1 MLSIIGNV
9 VKTGLMLAGTIY
21 VFEVG
26 VTVYNEIKL
35 EKNIREKVKGYS
47 DHIKTNSDNC
57 TVEVMTDFIEAEL
70 MDVINDGLDMFNTIS
85 DKHRIKSKIRNWI
98 KDAINNEL

>member
-35 EKNIREKVKGYS
+35 EKNIREKVKDYS
-47 DHIKTNSDNC
+47 DYIKSNSDNT
-57 TVEVMTDFIEAEL
+57 TVEVMTDFIEVEL
-70 MDVINDGLDMFNTIS
+70 IYVINDGLDMFNTIS